1 MSIGVRL
8 CLAGVLVAW
17 LLPSNAWSNPPPRR
31 AAATTPFEV
40 SNECLRGA
48 GKLLV
53 HVAIPITYK
62 PPYDIISGRYLYQL
76 VCQLESR
83 KCEAI
88 ELKLKGVDRG
98 GKLGPWDLDRHPHVE
113 LAESA
118 GNTYVING
126 PDQKSFT
133 VDLDRGTVSLLE
145 STASIRNAGKGF
157 ARCETQDFQQCT
169 RDAECSKGHRCS
181 SEEGK
186 CQKST
191 R

>member
-1 MSIGVRL
+1 MSTGARL
-8 CLAGVLVAW
+8 CLAGVLIAL
-17 LLPSNAWSNPPPRR
+17 LLPGSASSNPPPKR
-31 AAATTPFEV
+31 AATNTLLEV

-62 PPYDIISGRYLYQL
+62 PPYDLISGRYLYQL

-98 GKLGPWDLDRHPHVE
+98 GKLGPWDLDRHLHVE
-113 LAESA
+113 LAEATGSKF
-118 GNTYVING
+118 VING
-126 PDQKSFT
+126 PDLKSFT
-133 VDLDRGTVSLLE
+133 VDLDKGTVNLRE
-145 STASIRNAGKGF
+145 STHSIKEVAKGF

-169 RDAECSKGHRCS
+169 HDAECIRGHHCS
-181 SEEGK
+181 DEEGK
-186 CQKST
+186 CRK
-191 R
+191 RIR